1 MLSYAV
7 SALPHTTSLRSSLQ
21 PVFHGLSE
29 EHEGIVFGQ
38 IDVDDN
44 QDAAAE
50 ANIRS
55 VPTFAA
61 WKGGEKVAEFAGADE
76 GHNSQNHLSPD
87 EPDAQPP
94 PPKKTRAAS
103 AC

>member
-1 MLSYAV
+1 M
-7 SALPHTTSLRSSLQ
+7 
-21 PVFHGLSE
+21 
-29 EHEGIVFGQ
+29 FGQ

-76 GHNSQNHLSPD
+76 GQLKD
-87 EPDAQPP
+87 VIAQLEE
-94 PPKKTRAAS
+94 
-103 AC
+103 